1 MSISI
6 SYQLIFF
13 ILNLLRNVL
22 METNSQ
28 LYKLLSLSTFRIL
41 LLFIVVEKRPK
52 KFRYIFPKQD
62 NILFKIKIKV
72 KM

>member
-41 LLFIVVEKRPK
+41 LLFIVVEKRQK
-52 KFRYIFPKQD
+52 KIRYIFPKQD
-62 NILFKIKIKV
+62 NILFRIKIK
-72 KM
+72 